1 MKKIILAL
9 SIAVSVLAIIYAI
22 VSTSNYRN
30 IISLD
35 EQMKDHFY
43 ATYIKNL
50 SEFKDEVDKCIKGGA
65 FDEESIVELN
75 SIRTEIDD
83 YFAAYQTSV
92 FPLKE
97 NNSEA
102 FQKVRDVY
110 LRFNNENPRI
120 ITSKNL
126 PELRNSYK
134 KYELPTTGRKAE
146 SKRLQRVSWRY
157 R

>member
-1 MKKIILAL
+1 MKKFIFAL
-9 SIAVSVLAIIYAI
+9 SIAVSVVAILYTI
-22 VSTSNYRN
+22 VTTYNYRN
-30 IISLD
+30 ITSLN

-43 ATYIKNL
+43 ASYIKNMND
-50 SEFKDEVDKCIKGGA
+50 FKDEVDKCIKGGT

-92 FPLKE
+92 FPLEE

-110 LRFNNENPRI
+110 LRFNSEDPRV
-120 ITSKNL
+120 ITSKNFS
-126 PELRNSYK
+126 ELKNSYK
-134 KYELPTTGRKAE
+134 KMLSIIDEAINQK
-146 SKRLQRVSWRY
+146 KH
-157 R
+157 